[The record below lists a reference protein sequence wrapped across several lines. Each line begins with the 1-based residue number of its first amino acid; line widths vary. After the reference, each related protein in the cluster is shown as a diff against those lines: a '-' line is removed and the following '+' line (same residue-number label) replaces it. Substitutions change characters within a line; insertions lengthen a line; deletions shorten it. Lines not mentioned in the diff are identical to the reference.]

1 MSTSTPDVSNLAAA
15 YSGSGPSTIPPA
27 APQMPQYDPSQE
39 AQTNTDLSGPQSGGG
54 GSRLKAILS
63 AVANVASTGLAGVPD
78 KGRPSVFSGLGEGAR
93 ANQAAQAN
101 QQAIKMADFDSS
113 VRLASLHAQD
123 QELQLRTQAQQDAHQ
138 KAQDEQRDWDND
150 HGIDYDTVANDSDA
164 VLNHLTAQTQA
175 FGKATVPTGTHLSA
189 DGTSV
194 NIPSNTQATRDGQ
207 MQKYNLL
214 APVYGLPALPDGAT
228 FVPPRLNDAL
238 THLQA

>member
-123 QELQLRTQAQQDAHQ
+123 QELQLRTQAQQDALRAIASMGTGVAVRADLVQALARGDAATETDVLRAGHGS
-138 KAQDEQRDWDND
+138 AVPRAAARHELLPHVRDPETD
-150 HGIDYDTVANDSDA
+150 
-164 VLNHLTAQTQA
+164 
-175 FGKATVPTGTHLSA
+175 
-189 DGTSV
+189 
-194 NIPSNTQATRDGQ
+194 R
-207 MQKYNLL
+207 
-214 APVYGLPALPDGAT
+214 PDD
-228 FVPPRLNDAL
+228 V
-238 THLQA
+238 